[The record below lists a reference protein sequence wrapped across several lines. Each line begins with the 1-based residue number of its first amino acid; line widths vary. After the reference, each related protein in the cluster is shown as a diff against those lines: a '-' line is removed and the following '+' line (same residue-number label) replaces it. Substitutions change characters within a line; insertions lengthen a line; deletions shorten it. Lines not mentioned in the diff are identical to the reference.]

1 MPIIFHEEQR
11 IFHLTNK
18 YVSYIIRV
26 MENDQLENLYYGKR
40 IHDREDFANLHETC
54 WRSQMS
60 IVMPDPSNLSMHYAR
75 QEYPFYGT
83 GDYRAPA
90 ATVLQKNGSRV
101 VDFKFES
108 FSIRPGKP
116 ELPGLPATYV
126 ESIDEA
132 DTLEITLVDKLSG
145 TELVLS
151 YTIYEDY
158 PVITRHARFL
168 QIGDDP
174 VVLERALSMS
184 VEFLDMDY
192 EMVQLSGAW
201 GREGYVHTRKLD
213 MGIQSI
219 QGLAGTTGGAE
230 QNPFAALKRKETTE
244 QAGEVYG
251 FSLVYSGN
259 FLAQVEVSTFDMT
272 RVTMGIHPEN
282 FAWKLEKGETFV
294 TPEVVMVYSDKGMN
308 GMSQVYHRL
317 YRTRLARGEWRDKER
332 PILLNN
338 WEGTYFDF
346 TEEKLL
352 AMARK
357 AKEVGV
363 ELFVL
368 DDGWFGTRNDDL
380 RGLGDWF
387 CNMEKL
393 PSGINGLSEKME
405 EIGVKFGLWFELEMV
420 NKDSDLYRAHPDW
433 LIHVPGRYQCQAR
446 HQHVL
451 DYSRPEVV
459 DYIHDMVAKILSES
473 KISYIKWDMNRYMT
487 APFSLALP
495 ADRQGEMMH
504 RYTLGLYNL
513 YSRLTSEFPHIL
525 FESCASGGARFDP
538 GMLYYAP
545 QAWCSDDTDASER
558 CKIQYGTTYVYPVS
572 MIGSHVSAVPNHQLL
587 RTTPLATRA
596 NVAMFGT
603 FGYELDLE
611 KMPEEEIQVVKD
623 QIRFMKKYRRLI
635 QVESD
640 FYRLVSPFEG
650 NDTAW
655 ICVSQDKRTA
665 LAMFCQRLNKINAS
679 WLRLKLAGLAE
690 DIRYEVSYTV
700 DGTKTSYS
708 AYGDEL
714 MRVGI
719 PIKREMGIP
728 MGNERRSAL
737 GGDFASIVFE
747 ILAE

>member
-60 IVMPDPSNLSMHYAR
+60 IVMPDPSNLSMQYAR

-168 QIGDDP
+168 QVGDDP

-201 GREGYVHTRKLD
+201 GRERYVHTRKLD

-308 GMSQVYHRL
+308 GMSQVFHRL

-363 ELFVL
+363 ERRRSSLRWRGRPRKSALNSLSSTTAGSAQEMMTTAVL
-368 DDGWFGTRNDDL
+368 ETGIATL
-380 RGLGDWF
+380 RSCRPVSTVCRRRWRRS
-387 CNMEKL
+387 ESSSV
-393 PSGINGLSEKME
+393 SGSSSRWSIRTVTFTARIRTGSSMC
-405 EIGVKFGLWFELEMV
+405 
-420 NKDSDLYRAHPDW
+420 PDATSARQDTSMCW
-433 LIHVPGRYQCQAR
+433 IIPGR
-446 HQHVL
+446 
-451 DYSRPEVV
+451 
-459 DYIHDMVAKILSES
+459 
-473 KISYIKWDMNRYMT
+473 KWST
-487 APFSLALP
+487 
-495 ADRQGEMMH
+495 
-504 RYTLGLYNL
+504 
-513 YSRLTSEFPHIL
+513 I
-525 FESCASGGARFDP
+525 
-538 GMLYYAP
+538 
-545 QAWCSDDTDASER
+545 
-558 CKIQYGTTYVYPVS
+558 S
-572 MIGSHVSAVPNHQLL
+572 MI
-587 RTTPLATRA
+587 
-596 NVAMFGT
+596 
-603 FGYELDLE
+603 
-611 KMPEEEIQVVKD
+611 
-623 QIRFMKKYRRLI
+623 
-635 QVESD
+635 
-640 FYRLVSPFEG
+640 
-650 NDTAW
+650 
-655 ICVSQDKRTA
+655 
-665 LAMFCQRLNKINAS
+665 
-679 WLRLKLAGLAE
+679 WLRRFSPSPRFL
-690 DIRYEVSYTV
+690 ISN
-700 DGTKTSYS
+700 
-708 AYGDEL
+708 
-714 MRVGI
+714 GI
-719 PIKREMGIP
+719 
-728 MGNERRSAL
+728 
-737 GGDFASIVFE
+737 
-747 ILAE
+747 